1 MRVNSESVNRAKY
14 RAGRLSAELEVKG
27 TMKKELV
34 VKPDRKGS
42 LKEQKAVPRQS
53 IEERWP
59 MVAEG
64 EHQSAVEIDQGPE
77 NDRWAEDM
85 AVLRRAAAELVRRR
99 TKTRSGSDDS
109 FDQIVTSL
117 DNPSLEVRSAAVR
130 ALYECDPDRAASFL
144 NLALRQG
151 SPAERRQVGAALAGS
166 GLLSEAIQEL
176 MGESQENSYR
186 AFSLLFLVAKAGEV
200 QPLISVIESH
210 PSIELRL
217 VVIRLLASSGESE
230 IVAAF
235 RRLGV
240 SSSLPVEVRSAA
252 MEASNQ
258 IAARM
263 SKATTASRGN
273 RK

>member
-1 MRVNSESVNRAKY
+1 MRVISESVNRAKY
-14 RAGRLSAELEVKG
+14 RAGRLSGELDVKDP
-27 TMKKELV
+27 MKKPLV
-34 VKPDRKGS
+34 AKPDRKSS
-42 LKEQKAVPRQS
+42 LKEQKAEPRLS
-53 IEERWP
+53 VEERWP
-59 MVAEG
+59 MAAKG
-64 EHQSAVEIDQGPE
+64 EHPSGEEIGLGSE

-99 TKTRSGSDDS
+99 TKTWSGSDDS
-109 FDQIVTSL
+109 FDQIVESL
-117 DNPSLEVRSAAVR
+117 DNPSSDVRSAAVR
-130 ALYECDPDRAASFL
+130 ALYESDPDRAASFL

-151 SPAERRQVGAALAGS
+151 SSAERRQVGAALAGS

-176 MGESQENSYR
+176 MGESSENSYR

-230 IVAAF
+230 VVAAF
-235 RRLGV
+235 RRLGT

-263 SKATTASRGN
+263 NKTTTPSRVN